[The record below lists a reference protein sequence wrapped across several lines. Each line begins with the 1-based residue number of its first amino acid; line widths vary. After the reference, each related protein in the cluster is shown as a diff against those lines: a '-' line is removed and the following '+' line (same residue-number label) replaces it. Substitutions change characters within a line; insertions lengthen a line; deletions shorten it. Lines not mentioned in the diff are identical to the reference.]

1 MPLKETWKEREAAMS
16 SVRTV
21 TIPKVELTLD
31 QLLTAIRQ
39 LEPAARSE
47 IARALVETEMDAR
60 LAELIKALSSRPP
73 ADDITDADI
82 AAEVNAVRTQRRG

>member
-1 MPLKETWKEREAAMS
+1 MS